1 MTIEEQADRLYSEG
15 KYREVIAI
23 RTDWRRENPDAPMG
37 RIDLRAA
44 WAHYQLGEFP
54 AAEEIALPI
63 VPRYPVRDA
72 LEANAGLLLAHC
84 AERQG
89 KLVEADERLV
99 VLPAS
104 RGRDNLAMTIML
116 ARKRAGAVTNARVLQ
131 LAVDAMMRVPYDVV
145 DAHIINNVAWLLH
158 QSRGQADVPQILPIL
173 PGLVE
178 MAIGIYDAVGAAD
191 NHRAGVRY
199 RAALI
204 FEAAGWLE
212 GARTLIQQ
220 SVELWRALVAREG
233 GDRFASNLAGA
244 EEVFRRLGA

>member
-1 MTIEEQADRLYSEG
+1 MKI
-15 KYREVIAI
+15 
-23 RTDWRRENPDAPMG
+23 
-37 RIDLRAA
+37 
-44 WAHYQLGEFP
+44 LGINDSWC
-54 AAEEIALPI
+54 AS
-63 VPRYPVRDA
+63 VC
-72 LEANAGLLLAHC
+72 LLDD
-84 AERQG
+84 G
-89 KLVEADERLV
+89 KLRFVIQEERMTNYKNEAGF
-99 VLPAS
+99 P
-104 RGRDNLAMTIML
+104 I
-116 ARKRAGAVTNARVLQ
+116 NALKRVLQ